1 MLFSMINGNT
11 VEIKRSDYV
20 TDGNYYSSVEAMY
33 KVYIKPTNIK
43 TQQVRMNNLDALS
56 HIVNMSTIV
65 NGK

>member
-1 MLFSMINGNT
+1 MLFNTISGKTTEIN
-11 VEIKRSDYV
+11 RSNYV
-20 TDGNYYSSVEAMY
+20 TDSNYYSSVESMY

-43 TQQVRMNNLDALS
+43 TQQARMNNLDALS